1 MTTSTLE
8 ERVDVMTD
16 YQFKSLVR
24 MIFGYVEETEDIEK
38 IKIYL
43 LNLLGETDKNP
54 REGD

>member
-1 MTTSTLE
+1 VTTTTLE
-8 ERVDVMTD
+8 ERADVMTD

-43 LNLLGETDKNP
+43 LNLLGETDKKS
-54 REGD
+54 REGE

>member
-1 MTTSTLE
+1 MTAMTLG

-43 LNLLGETDKNP
+43 LNLLGETDQNP
-54 REGD
+54 REGN